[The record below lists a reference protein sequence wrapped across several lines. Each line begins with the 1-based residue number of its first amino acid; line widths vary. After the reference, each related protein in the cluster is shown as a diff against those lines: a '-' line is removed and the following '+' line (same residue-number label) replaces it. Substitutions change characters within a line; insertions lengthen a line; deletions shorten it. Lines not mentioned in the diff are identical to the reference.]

1 MRSSRRLRALG
12 AVATVPLAALAVGAC
27 GGSAGTH
34 AAPPAPPKTASGQ
47 AATVGLESDGAL
59 GMVLV
64 DSRGRTLYLFGK
76 DSDGKSTCASA
87 CAAGW
92 PPVRAT
98 GTPLAGPGL
107 TASKLG
113 TTRRSDGEPQVT
125 YNGHPLYRYA
135 GDAKPGDANGQ
146 RLTAFG
152 AAWFAVS
159 GGGIA
164 VTRRGSTSGGS
175 IY

>member
-1 MRSSRRLRALG
+1 MMSSTPLRALG
-12 AVATVPLAALAVGAC
+12 AGATVLLAALVVGAC

-34 AAPPAPPKTASGQ
+34 AAAPVPPKTATGQ
-47 AATVGLESDGAL
+47 AATVGVESDGAL
-59 GMVLV
+59 GKVLV
-64 DSRGRTLYLFGK
+64 DTRGRTLYLFGK
-76 DSDGKSTCASA
+76 DSGGKSTCASA

-92 PPVRAT
+92 PPLRAT

-113 TTRRSDGEPQVT
+113 TTPRSDGEPQVT

-159 GGGIA
+159 GLGIA
-164 VTRRGSTSGGS
+164 VTRPGSASGGG